1 MLNSGFSRPCI
12 VGGVALSDADDET
25 KEELPLPPL
34 PPGLAI
40 PPPLPAESDINTP
53 EIPPLPTPP
62 PPQGIDLGESTIQE
76 IKSESEDFDDDFKTA
91 WEQRK
96 QENPALSTD
105 KRDQM
110 YGHID
115 RIATGEVGTLLDRFS
130 GRFGSEL
137 DREII
142 VLRKKQQQEMRDVKP
157 TVELI
162 STPDAEFEEEFDD
175 SEDEL
180 APSPEMNELSDQ
192 FSDFFSVVNDLLGGM
207 PDEFVNSFI
216 ESDDF
221 VLFQSVGNDP
231 TQVNEEQRKEFF
243 TMINRV
249 LGELPDDMV
258 KEFVQSPGFGVFQE
272 MGTIYGE

>member
-1 MLNSGFSRPCI
+1 
-12 VGGVALSDADDET
+12 
-25 KEELPLPPL
+25 
-34 PPGLAI
+34 
-40 PPPLPAESDINTP
+40 
-53 EIPPLPTPP
+53 
-62 PPQGIDLGESTIQE
+62 
-76 IKSESEDFDDDFKTA
+76 
-91 WEQRK
+91 
-96 QENPALSTD
+96 
-105 KRDQM
+105 M

-162 STPDAEFEEEFDD
+162 SSPDTEFEEEFDD

-249 LGELPDDMV
+249 LGDLPDD
-258 KEFVQSPGFGVFQE
+258 KINEFVQSAGFDTFQA
-272 MGTIYGE
+272 MGEIYGD